1 MISLQLLLQILTK
14 KSNLKHLPL
23 IESRSTTKGN
33 TMTSISSVSTQ
44 SLSKPKILIVED
56 DIKLSQLLA
65 EFLSSNDFIV
75 DCEGNGKEAV
85 DCILKGEYDA
95 IILDWMLPGMNGL
108 EICKTVRNEY
118 QGAIMMLTAKRSDI
132 DQVIGLEI
140 GTDDYITKPVEPY
153 VLLARIRSQLRLRK
167 RLLETHPTSA
177 SPNAINAHLQEF
189 AYIQIDLQAREVWIK
204 KQSIFFTSAEFDL
217 LYFLCQ
223 RMGEVVS
230 REEIYQKVKGIEYDG
245 LDRSVDIHISKIR
258 HKIKEAGI
266 EYESIKSIRGSGYLM
281 VKKD

>member
-1 MISLQLLLQILTK
+1 
-14 KSNLKHLPL
+14 
-23 IESRSTTKGN
+23 
-33 TMTSISSVSTQ
+33 MTSST
-44 SLSKPKILIVED
+44 SMSPLSTVVSKPKILIVED
-56 DIKLSQLLA
+56 DLKLSQLLA
-65 EFLSSNDFIV
+65 EFLSNQDLLV
-75 DCEGNGKEAV
+75 DCESNGKDAV
-85 DCILKGEYDA
+85 DRILNGEYDA

-108 EICKTVRNEY
+108 EICKTVRNQY

-167 RLLETHPTSA
+167 RLLETQP
-177 SPNAINAHLQEF
+177 AISIQNTAHLQEF
-189 AYIQIDLQAREVWIK
+189 AYIQIDLQAREVLIK
-204 KQSIFFTSAEFDL
+204 KQSVFFTSAEFDL
-217 LYFLCQ
+217 LYYLCQ